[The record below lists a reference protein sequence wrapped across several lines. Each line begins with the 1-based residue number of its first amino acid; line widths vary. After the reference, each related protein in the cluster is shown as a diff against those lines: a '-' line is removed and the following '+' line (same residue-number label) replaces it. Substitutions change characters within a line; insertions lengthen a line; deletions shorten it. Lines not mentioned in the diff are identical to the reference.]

1 MSKKTMAEVIAG
13 LFILLFLYTAL
24 SKLGEFAVFRHFL
37 RSSPLI
43 ARNAGIMAVLIP
55 AGEILVA
62 LLLFLPA
69 TRKQGMLA
77 SLALMLV
84 FTAYLT
90 YMLLF
95 VPRLPCSCG
104 GVISRLSWQQHLVF
118 NIILIG
124 LALLGI
130 RLHIPTLH
138 RQASPSIKTGEA
150 ENL

>member
-118 NIILIG
+118 NIALTM
-124 LALLGI
+124 LAMLGI
-130 RLHIPTLH
+130 RL
-138 RQASPSIKTGEA
+138 QASTSHRHVSSSIKAGEA

>member
-1 MSKKTMAEVIAG
+1 MSNKTMAEVIAG
-13 LFILLFLYTAL
+13 SFILLFLYTAL
-24 SKLGEFAVFRHFL
+24 SKLSEFAVFRHFL
-37 RSSPLI
+37 HSSPLI
-43 ARNAGIMAVLIP
+43 GRNAGIMAVLIP

-69 TRKQGMLA
+69 TRRQGMLA
-77 SLALMLV
+77 SLGLMLV

-118 NIILIG
+118 NVVFIG

-130 RLHIPTLH
+130 QLH
-138 RQASPSIKTGEA
+138 RLISPSIKTGEA

>member
-24 SKLGEFAVFRHFL
+24 SKLSEFAVFRHFL

-69 TRKQGMLA
+69 TRRQGMLA
-77 SLALMLV
+77 SLGLMLV
-84 FTAYLT
+84 FTAYLA

-118 NIILIG
+118 NVVLIG

-130 RLHIPTLH
+130 QLH
-138 RQASPSIKTGEA
+138 RLISPSIKTGEA

>member
-69 TRKQGMLA
+69 TRKQGLFA

-84 FTAYLT
+84 FTVYLA

-104 GVISRLSWQQHLVF
+104 GVISRLTWQQHLVF
-118 NIILIG
+118 NIVFTV
-124 LALLGI
+124 LALLGV
-130 RLHIPTLH
+130 RLHTRISRH
-138 RQASPSIKTGEA
+138 VSSSIKTGEA

>member
-1 MSKKTMAEVIAG
+1 MSNKTMAEVIAG

-37 RSSPLI
+37 RGSPLI
-43 ARNAGIMAVLIP
+43 GRNAGMMAVLIP

-69 TRKQGMLA
+69 TRRQGMLA
-77 SLALMLV
+77 SLGLMLV
-84 FTAYLT
+84 FTAYLA

-104 GVISRLSWQQHLVF
+104 GIISRLSWQQHFVF
-118 NIILIG
+118 NVVLIG

-130 RLHIPTLH
+130 QLH
-138 RQASPSIKTGEA
+138 RLISPSIKTGEA